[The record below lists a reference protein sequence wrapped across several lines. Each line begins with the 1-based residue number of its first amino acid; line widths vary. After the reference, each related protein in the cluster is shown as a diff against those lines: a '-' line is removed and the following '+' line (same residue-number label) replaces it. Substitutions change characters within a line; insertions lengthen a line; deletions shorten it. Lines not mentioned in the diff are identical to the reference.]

1 MLINSGT
8 VRKTLAT
15 GTSIIGMDLI
25 NLPSGVVDVSSGVI
39 QFSAFNTNVLGGS
52 FTATQPGQIKF
63 RGNQTDA
70 GGTGSGSG
78 LIQFLSGI
86 FYLRTN
92 PVPNLALVGGDVY
105 IHPTTFQQV
114 GAITNLTLEG
124 AFLRGTNRV
133 AGTLTV
139 NSGNLLESLT
149 VQPGGQLQLAATGGS
164 QLYSCSLVNQ
174 GTVVWSGGPLAVG
187 GTPGTVI
194 SNGGIWTITGDA
206 SLNYGGGGLPYFTNY
221 GTVQKTGGSGV
232 SSLGGVTFLNQP
244 SGIVRLDSGT
254 VQMANNYIHTAGT
267 LRLNGGAL
275 TCFGTLGMTDGQL
288 DGAGTIGT
296 AASFDGGTISPGS
309 SPGLIQ
315 FKSGLTLGANAKLVI
330 EGTGTTPGSQ
340 YDQLSV
346 NGPLALNGCTLEISS
361 LPTVPVGTGFV
372 IITNISPN
380 SGSGSF
386 NGMPDN
392 SRFTIGGQLFR
403 IHYNGGSGNDVV
415 LARDALVGP
424 QLFAGG
430 YTNSVFQVLGLGSSS
445 AIYTIQAS
453 TNFLQWTNVAS
464 VTADVGGR
472 FSFIDT
478 NAAKFSRR
486 FYRTGD

>member
-8 VRKTLAT
+8 VRKTLAI
-15 GTSIIGMDLI
+15 GTSTIGLDLI

-105 IHPTTFQQV
+105 IHPTTFQQA

-133 AGTLTV
+133 TGTLTV

-206 SLNYGGGGLPYFTNY
+206 SLNYGGGGLALLHKLRN
-221 GTVQKTGGSGV
+221 GSEDRW
-232 SSLGGVTFLNQP
+232 LRCLKPRGVTFLNQP

-315 FKSGLTLGANAKLVI
+315 FKSGLTLGRTQNWLLKA
-330 EGTGTTPGSQ
+330 
-340 YDQLSV
+340 
-346 NGPLALNGCTLEISS
+346 LAQRPDLNMT
-361 LPTVPVGTGFV
+361 
-372 IITNISPN
+372 
-380 SGSGSF
+380 SF
-386 NGMPDN
+386 RSMDP
-392 SRFTIGGQLFR
+392 
-403 IHYNGGSGNDVV
+403 
-415 LARDALVGP
+415 
-424 QLFAGG
+424 
-430 YTNSVFQVLGLGSSS
+430 
-445 AIYTIQAS
+445 
-453 TNFLQWTNVAS
+453 
-464 VTADVGGR
+464 
-472 FSFIDT
+472 
-478 NAAKFSRR
+478 
-486 FYRTGD
+486 